1 MDFINILQQIE
12 KVDPEVYDKLDT
24 RRDVMKRFTNISGKI
39 ALAAIP
45 LALGSMFNKAYATTS
60 SAADVY
66 ATLNF
71 ALTLEYLEA
80 EFYTKGVAA
89 PNLIPAAETTAFNTI
104 KGHEVAHVEFLKS
117 ALMGAGAT
125 PVAKPT
131 FDFTAGGVFA
141 DVFTNYDTFLALS
154 QAFEDTGVRAYKG
167 QAGVLLKQGAVLTAA
182 LGIHAVEARH
192 AAHVRMVRSKRL
204 NNDALKPWI
213 TQNTSFI
220 GVAAANAVYAGE
232 NNGTQAN
239 VNIATTAKISSD
251 AATEAFDE
259 PLTRPEV
266 EAIAKLF
273 IKA

>member
-1 MDFINILQQIE
+1 MDFLNILQQIE

-24 RRDVMKRFTNISGKI
+24 RRDAMKRFTNISGKI

-45 LALGSMFNKAYATTS
+45 LALGSMFNKAYAIS
-60 SAADVY
+60 SSADVY
-66 ATLNF
+66 STLNF

-80 EFYTKGVAA
+80 EFYTKGVAVA
-89 PNLIPAAETTAFNTI
+89 GLIPGEDAAAFNTI

-117 ALMGAGAT
+117 ALLGAGAT

-131 FDFTAGGVFA
+131 FDFTAGGTFA
-141 DVFTNYDTFLALS
+141 DVFTKYDTFLALS

-204 NNDALKPWI
+204 NDPALKPWI

-220 GVAAANAVYAGE
+220 PVAAAAAVYAGE
-232 NNGTQAN
+232 DNGVQAT

-259 PLTRPEV
+259 PLSRMEV